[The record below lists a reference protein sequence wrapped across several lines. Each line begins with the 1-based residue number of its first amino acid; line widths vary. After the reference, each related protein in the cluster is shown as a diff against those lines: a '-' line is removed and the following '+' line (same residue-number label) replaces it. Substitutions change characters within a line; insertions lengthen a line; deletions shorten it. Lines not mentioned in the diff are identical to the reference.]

1 MIIDKIIS
9 NMAFN
14 INTATNSE
22 LKEEAKKFSDRY
34 TLLQQEIKERFKEMM
49 ELSEMYVKI
58 TSLLNKREG
67 KANDTNKG

>member
-1 MIIDKIIS
+1 
-9 NMAFN
+9 MAFN
-14 INTATNSE
+14 ITTATNSE
-22 LKEEAKKFSDRY
+22 LKEEAKKLSDRY

-67 KANDTNKG
+67 KTNDTNKG

>member
-1 MIIDKIIS
+1 
-9 NMAFN
+9 MAFN
-14 INTATNSE
+14 ITTATNSE
-22 LKEEAKKFSDRY
+22 LKEEAKKLSNRY

-67 KANDTNKG
+67 KTNDTNKG

>member
-1 MIIDKIIS
+1 
-9 NMAFN
+9 MAFN
-14 INTATNSE
+14 ITTATNSE
-22 LKEEAKKFSDRY
+22 LKKEAKKLSDRY

-67 KANDTNKG
+67 KTNDTNKG